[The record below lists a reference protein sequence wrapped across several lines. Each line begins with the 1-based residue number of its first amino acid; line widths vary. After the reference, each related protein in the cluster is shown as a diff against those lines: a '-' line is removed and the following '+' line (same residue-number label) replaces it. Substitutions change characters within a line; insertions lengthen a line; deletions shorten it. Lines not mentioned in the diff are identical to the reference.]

1 MLNDKLKLVVDCK
14 IDGRV
19 HNNVGGMT
27 FKFTRKWYDKIRGV
41 HYVQMLLQN
50 EESGEFEEVT
60 TDIYDMPEW
69 MCPILLDDIKKGGI
83 EVE

>member
-14 IDGRV
+14 INGRV
-19 HNNVGGMT
+19 HNVGEFS
-27 FKFTRKWYDKIRGV
+27 FKFTRKWYDKIREA
-41 HYVQMLLQN
+41 HYVQMLLKN
-50 EESGEFEEVT
+50 DETEEFEEVV

-69 MCPILLDDIKKGGI
+69 MCPILLDDIKKCKI